1 MKGWSLTAASIVFGW
16 VTVWVVRHTTNV
28 AEVRIIRNRIFAHL
42 LELRL
47 FAAEPGII
55 WKAQRSLIVDNLRFC
70 ALMLP
75 PALILA
81 LPTAWLLTQLD
92 SIYGFEPLAM
102 GKAAIVTA
110 QLGSELKQEDQNSS
124 LAAPP
129 GILVETPPV
138 RSLKDRQVSWQIRA
152 VAPASGSLRLSL
164 QGISVEKTI
173 TAGRET
179 TFLSR
184 RRDRSLWSFLLHPQE
199 RRIATDDVSWVEIDY
214 PKADIHFLGLEL
226 PWITW
231 FLIVSSLSALVSV
244 RRPLV
249 V

>member
-1 MKGWSLTAASIVFGW
+1 MAASIVFGW
-16 VTVWVVRHTTNV
+16 VTVWVVRHTTDV

-47 FAAEPGII
+47 FAAEPGLI
-55 WKAQRSLIVDNLRFC
+55 WKAQKSLIVDNLRFC

-75 PALILA
+75 PVLILA
-81 LPTAWLLTQLD
+81 LPMAWVLLQLD
-92 SIYGFEPLAM
+92 SIYGFEPVAI
-102 GKAAIVTA
+102 GKSAIVTA
-110 QLGSELKQEDQNSS
+110 QLGSETKQEDQNSS
-124 LAAPP
+124 LAAP

-138 RSLKDRQVSWQIRA
+138 RSLKDRQVSWRIRA
-152 VAPASGSLRLSL
+152 AAPASGSLRLTL
-164 QGISVEKTI
+164 RGTPVEKTI
-173 TAGRET
+173 AAGRET

-184 RRDRSLWSFLLHPQE
+184 RRDRSLWSFLLHPEE
-199 RRIATDDVSWVEIDY
+199 RRIPTDDVSWVEIDY
-214 PKADIHFLGLEL
+214 PKADIHLLGLEL
-226 PWITW
+226 PWIIW